1 MMALKT
7 ILANILKKYSIK
19 SNLSLDDIK
28 LKTDISIRSKVGYKI
43 SLQTRRNDTA

>member
-7 ILANILKKYSIK
+7 ILANILQKYLIK

-28 LKTDISIRSKVGYKI
+28 LKTDISIRSKNGYKL
-43 SLQTRRNDTA
+43 SLQCLKNQS